1 MSTSP
6 EPESS
11 TFPKFSS
18 TVISNIKLS
27 SDRLWRMFLLLQKF
41 WKVSPLLNL
50 LRTITIVL
58 TFENVYR
65 SRARVLAFSK
75 VSHKVISDRRGLLR
89 IFKDQHYSWVHI
101 LNWVASRLLRMST
114 FPDSSSSGQSENFQK
129 FSKCGLQHLPC
140 KKLASWLLRTP
151 TSPDSSS
158 SG

>member
-1 MSTSP
+1 MISHSKLSGGLTFQNFCLRMSTSP

-101 LNWVASRLLRMST
+101 LNWVASRLENVYLSRFLVLGTVWKFPEILKTRLAT
-114 FPDSSSSGQSENFQK
+114 F
-129 FSKCGLQHLPC
+129 
-140 KKLASWLLRTP
+140 TM
-151 TSPDSSS
+151 
-158 SG
+158 